1 MAVTPAMAS
10 IENLLTITSIDST
23 TSREAKTGLKIEI
36 NQGRPK
42 SNLAKQAS
50 TYDTNANCASVSD
63 FWLTFVSKFKLQFV
77 N

>member
-1 MAVTPAMAS
+1 MAVTHAMAS
-10 IENLLTITSIDST
+10 IENLLTITSRDST
-23 TSREAKTGLKIEI
+23 TSHKAKIGLKIER
-36 NQGRPK
+36 NHGRPK

-63 FWLTFVSKFKLQFV
+63 FWLTFVEKFKLLIV